1 MAEQISRRAFL
12 RGAAMTAA
20 GAALVACAPQTVIIE
35 TEKEVTRE
43 VEKEVEVT
51 KVVEKEVEV
60 TKIVEKEVEKIV
72 QVTVMPEEINEAPS
86 LFTMVAQG
94 MIPPVEERLP
104 ADARV
109 VQVVEGIGEYGG
121 TWRRVAIGPGDV
133 GSWVHRL
140 SYDCALRYEGDGA
153 TIVPHIVKGFEIGN
167 EGSEFTFYL
176 RKGHKW
182 SDGEPYTVD
191 DMMFWYEDIMLNEEM
206 TPAGIGGMLAVK
218 GEPVVIE
225 KIDDYTVKWSFADSY
240 GLFIPWSA
248 STRYDWAFSGYPK
261 HYMSPFHANYGKKED
276 LDKAAKDAGFDDW
289 MGLFW
294 NKRAWQQSAEG
305 KPDLRTWNAV
315 KLPPDIP
322 SVVERNPYYFVVDPE
337 GNQLPYIDRIR
348 LDVVENVD
356 ILNLK
361 AVAGAVDMQMRHLSW
376 ENFPLFVENAGQGD
390 YNIIQWT
397 MAEGSQ
403 CCFHFNLNH
412 EDPGLRELEETKEFR
427 QALSIAIDRDEVN
440 EVVYMGLGTPR
451 QASPLPTVLG
461 YKPEFSEAWAEFDP
475 AKANEMLDAIGLT
488 ERDEEGFRKR
498 LDGEKL
504 TINVEYAPVFGP
516 WGDVCEMVVKYW
528 ADVGIRAYPKEES
541 RPLFSERGQL
551 GTVQAMSIWTMDR
564 CAHPLLDPLYW
575 MPRRGGTPA
584 SVGAL
589 YWDWWNSNGAQGEE
603 PPPEVLK
610 SYELYEAC
618 KTAKSEEELK
628 QYSEELFALNADQIW
643 FIGVVGLLPH
653 IGVVKSNFH
662 NVPEEAISD
671 WLCLSPGNTTVE
683 QYWME
688 G

>member
-1 MAEQISRRAFL
+1 MADQISRRQFL

-35 TEKEVTRE
+35 KEKEVTVE
-43 VEKEVEVT
+43 VEKQVEVT

-72 QVTVMPEEINEAPS
+72 QVTVMPEQITEAPS
-86 LFTMVAQG
+86 LFAMTAQG
-94 MIPPVEERLP
+94 KIPPVGERLP

-109 VQVVEGIGEYGG
+109 VHVVESIGQYGG

-133 GSWVHRL
+133 GSWDHRL
-140 SYDCALRYEGDGA
+140 SYDCPLRYEADGA
-153 TIVPHIVKGFEIGN
+153 TIVPHIVKGFEVS
-167 EGSEFTFYL
+167 EDGSGFTFYL

-182 SDGEPYTVD
+182 SDGQPFSAD
-191 DMMFWYEDIMLNEEM
+191 DIMFWYDDVVANEELS
-206 TPAGIGGMLAVK
+206 PSGIEGMLRVK
-218 GEPVVIE
+218 GEPAVVE
-225 KIDDYTVKWSFADSY
+225 RVDDYTVSFKFVDSY
-240 GLFIPWSA
+240 GLFVPWLA
-248 STRYDWAFSGYPK
+248 STRYNWVFGGYPK
-261 HYMSPFHANYGKKED
+261 HYMSQFHPAYTEAAA
-276 LDKAAKDAGFDDW
+276 LDEMVQDEGFDNW
-289 MGLFW
+289 MGLF
-294 NKRAWQQSAEG
+294 NNRRGWQNSVP
-305 KPDLRTWNAV
+305 KPWLKTWTAV

-322 SVVERNPYYFVVDPE
+322 AVVERNPYYFLVDPE
-337 GNQLPYIDRIR
+337 GNQLPYIDRVR
-348 LDVVENVD
+348 FEVVENVD
-356 ILNLK
+356 IVNLK

-376 ENFPLFVENAGQGD
+376 ENYPLFIENAAQGN
-390 YNIIQWT
+390 YNVIQWT

-412 EDPGLRELEETKEFR
+412 EDPGLRALEETKEFR

-440 EVVYMGLGTPR
+440 EVVYMSLGTPR

-461 YKPEFSEAWAEFDP
+461 YKPEFSDAWAQYDP
-475 AKANEMLDAIGLT
+475 ATANEMLDAIGLT
-488 ERDEEGFRKR
+488 ARDEEGFRKR
-498 LDGEKL
+498 PDGEKL
-504 TINVEYAPVFGP
+504 TINIEYAPVFGP

-528 ADVGIRAYPKEES
+528 ADVGIRAFPKEES
-541 RPLFSERGQL
+541 RPLFDERGNL
-551 GTVQAMSIWTMDR
+551 GTVQDMSIWTMDR

-589 YWDWWNSNGAQGEE
+589 YWDWWNSDGEQGEE
-603 PPPEVLK
+603 PPPDVLK

-618 KTAKSEEELK
+618 KTAKSTEELK
-628 QYSEELFALNADQIW
+628 GYSEELFALNADQIW

-653 IGVVKSNFH
+653 IGVVKTNFH